1 MNSVDETKL
10 KAMLAEGSESDQ
22 KKLMSGLV
30 AAYQDNTGNL
40 EDVEREKLKNLLN
53 EYGASLNRGGFIPAG
68 KTVPAVLHG
77 PELVKPLPDMEKE
90 GGMGSSGAPMIINA
104 PTTSNVSS
112 GSTTMAVASSSINP
126 MHNKY
131 FLNG

>member
-1 MNSVDETKL
+1 
-10 KAMLAEGSESDQ
+10 
-22 KKLMSGLV
+22 
-30 AAYQDNTGNL
+30 
-40 EDVEREKLKNLLN
+40 
-53 EYGASLNRGGFIPAG
+53 
-68 KTVPAVLHG
+68 
-77 PELVKPLPDMEKE
+77 
-90 GGMGSSGAPMIINA
+90 MGSSGAPMIINA